1 MLQNQ
6 SQTEIRRRTNEVSP
20 ELEVRALPPAVG
32 SPRRRQA
39 GLLAEAPDEAVDVQE
54 EQVLQV
60 GLLGSPVEAGRLQ
73 PHVVQGHLREERP
86 RRGPGARRGASGG
99 CGGGSTELAVEHEPV
114 ERLLVPR
121 VRVRGEVE
129 GAASRPPAG
138 GSGARSRT
146 RATVPAAHRPSVEA
160 MQADLVETGR
170 ARAGSGCSP

>member
-6 SQTEIRRRTNEVSP
+6 SQTEIRRRTNEVSS

-39 GLLAEAPDEAVDVQE
+39 GLLAEAPDEAVGVQE

-129 GAASRPPAG
+129 GAASRPLAG
-138 GSGARSRT
+138 GNGGQLAN
-146 RATVPAAHRPSVEA
+146 V
-160 MQADLVETGR
+160 
-170 ARAGSGCSP
+170 